1 MTTLPDRVV
10 GNLKKV
16 RLILLDVDGVL
27 TDGRIGLLPG
37 GEEIKFFSIYDG
49 LAIRLAMKLGWE
61 VGFLSGRTSEEVAAR
76 ARELGIQIVVQGSRD
91 KLKDLEK
98 ILKERDLQAS
108 EVAYMGDDLPDLPV
122 LKRVG
127 FSAAPDN
134 AVEAV
139 KNGVDYVTHE
149 KGGNGAVREV
159 VDLLLK
165 TSGKWEEIIEELD
178 RTGTVPS
185 G

>member
-1 MTTLPDRVV
+1 MTTLPVQVV
-10 GNLKKV
+10 DNLQKI

-49 LAIRLAMKLGWE
+49 LAIRLAMKVGWE
-61 VGFLSGRTSEEVAAR
+61 VGFLSGRTSEEVVAR
-76 ARELGIQIVVQGSRD
+76 ARELGIEIVVQGSRD
-91 KLKDLEK
+91 KIEDFEK
-98 ILKERDLQAS
+98 ILKERNLQAA
-108 EVAYMGDDLPDLPV
+108 EVVYMGDDLPDLPL

-127 FSAAPDN
+127 FSAAPGN

-139 KNGVDYVTHE
+139 KESVHYVTRE

-178 RTGTVPS
+178 KTGTVPS

>member
-1 MTTLPDRVV
+1 MTKLPGQVAASLQ
-10 GNLKKV
+10 NI

-27 TDGRIGLLPG
+27 TDGRIGLLPD

-49 LAIRLAMKLGWE
+49 LAIRLAMKVGWE

-76 ARELGIQIVVQGSRD
+76 ARELGIGIVIQGSRD
-91 KLKDLEK
+91 KIKDFEK
-98 ILKERDLQAS
+98 ILEERNLEAS
-108 EVAYMGDDLPDLPV
+108 EVAYMGDDLPDLPL

-127 FSAAPDN
+127 FSAAPGN

-139 KNGVDYVTHE
+139 KEGVHYVTQE
-149 KGGNGAVREV
+149 QGGRGAVREV

-165 TSGKWEEIIEELD
+165 TTGKWEKIMEELD

>member
-1 MTTLPDRVV
+1 MTALPVQVV
-10 GNLKKV
+10 GNIQTL

-27 TDGRIGLLPG
+27 TDGRIGLFPG
-37 GEEIKFFSIYDG
+37 GEEIKFFSVHDG
-49 LAIRLAMKLGWE
+49 LAIRLAQKAGWE
-61 VGFLSGRTSEEVAAR
+61 VGFLSGRTSEEVMVR
-76 ARELGIQIVVQGSRD
+76 ARELGIEIVVQGSRD
-91 KLKDLEK
+91 KVEDFEK
-98 ILKERDLQAS
+98 ILKARKLQAS
-108 EVAYMGDDLPDLPV
+108 EVAYMGDDLPDLPL

-127 FSAAPDN
+127 FSVAPGN

-139 KNGVDYVTHE
+139 KSAVHYVTRE
-149 KGGNGAVREV
+149 KGGYGAVREL

-165 TSGKWEEIIEELD
+165 NSGKWEGILEDLD

>member
-1 MTTLPDRVV
+1 MTTLPDKIV
-10 GNLKKV
+10 GKLKDI

-49 LAIRLAMKLGWE
+49 LAIRLAMKVGWE

-91 KLKDLEK
+91 KIKDLEK
-98 ILKERDLQAS
+98 ILEERNLEAS

-139 KNGVDYVTHE
+139 KNTVDYVTHE
-149 KGGNGAVREV
+149 KGGNGAVREI

-165 TSGKWEEIIEELD
+165 TSGKWEEIIRELD

>member
-1 MTTLPDRVV
+1 MTTLPVQVV
-10 GNLKKV
+10 DNLQRI

-49 LAIRLAMKLGWE
+49 LAIRLAMKVGWE

-76 ARELGIQIVVQGSRD
+76 ARELGIEIVVQGSRD
-91 KLKDLEK
+91 KIEDFEK
-98 ILKERDLQAS
+98 ILKERNLQAA
-108 EVAYMGDDLPDLPV
+108 EVVYMGDDLPDLPL

-127 FSAAPDN
+127 FSVAPDN

-139 KNGVDYVTHE
+139 KESVHYVTRE

-165 TSGKWEEIIEELD
+165 NSGKWEEIIEELD
-178 RTGTVPS
+178 KTGTVPS

>member
-1 MTTLPDRVV
+1 MATLPVEVMD
-10 GNLKKV
+10 NLQKI

-27 TDGRIGLLPG
+27 TDGRIGFLSG

-49 LAIRLAMKLGWE
+49 LAIRLAMKVGWE

-91 KLKDLEK
+91 KIKDFEK
-98 ILKERDLQAS
+98 ILEERNLQAS
-108 EVAYMGDDLPDLPV
+108 EVVYMGDDLPDLPL

-127 FSAAPDN
+127 FSAAPGN
-134 AVEAV
+134 AVESVKSAV
-139 KNGVDYVTHE
+139 HYVTRE
-149 KGGNGAVREV
+149 KGGHGAVREV

-178 RTGTVPS
+178 NTGTAPS

>member
-1 MTTLPDRVV
+1 MNTLPVQVV
-10 GNLKKV
+10 DHLQKI

-49 LAIRLAMKLGWE
+49 LAIRLAMKVGWE

-76 ARELGIQIVVQGSRD
+76 ARELGIEIVVQGSRD
-91 KLKDLEK
+91 KVEDFEK
-98 ILKERDLQAS
+98 ILKERNLQAS
-108 EVAYMGDDLPDLPV
+108 EVAYMGDDLPDLPL

-127 FSAAPDN
+127 FSAAPCN
-134 AVEAV
+134 AVESV
-139 KNGVDYVTHE
+139 KNGVHYVTRE
-149 KGGNGAVREV
+149 KGGNGAVREL

-165 TSGKWEEIIEELD
+165 TSGKWEGIIEELD
-178 RTGTVPS
+178 KMGTVPS